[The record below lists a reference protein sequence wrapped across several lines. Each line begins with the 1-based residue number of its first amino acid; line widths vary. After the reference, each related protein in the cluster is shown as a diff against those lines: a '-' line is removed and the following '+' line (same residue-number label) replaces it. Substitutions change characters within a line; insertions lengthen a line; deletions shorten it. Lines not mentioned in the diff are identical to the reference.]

1 MGSKALIRWA
11 LAGLAG
17 IALFAGWAAAALFG
31 GGWTGLTMAAS
42 LAGATLLLLFWL
54 VERVCFAPVRVLL
67 DTIEQTYADGDLT
80 RRADTSA
87 HGEAGATAL
96 AFNRLIDSFHSIII
110 KVFFNAQQIADA
122 SSRVI
127 ADARGVS
134 QGSAE
139 QQHAA
144 SETAG
149 AIQELN
155 RHLVEVRDKAK
166 QSAEISEAAADL
178 STDGTQL
185 VELASQEMEK
195 IAHSVHQSAEVIT
208 ELGQQSK
215 AISSILKTIREIA
228 DQTNLLALNA
238 AIEAARAGEAGR
250 GFAVVADEVRKLA
263 ERTAAATREIG
274 TMVGN
279 IQRETESAVSSI
291 TAGTEQARK
300 GAELS
305 QRAAHSLVSINT
317 GALRTKEHVD
327 AIATAIEAQSRAGEA
342 ISAHVQNIMEQAGTN
357 NASAEQTLQEA
368 NQLAN
373 LSTNLQEIGHV
384 FKLGDS
390 GRAAME
396 IHARMP
402 ALVRSAAQEI
412 GRLLDNAVA
421 QKRISLDDLFAD
433 DYRPI
438 ANTRPAKFN
447 TRFDGLT
454 DQILPGFQEGL
465 LGRHN
470 WVVYAIAC
478 DRKGYVPTH
487 NQKFAQPLTGNEKVD
502 FVGNR
507 TKRIFDDPV
516 GRRCGA
522 HEELFLLQTY
532 RRDTGEIMHDISA
545 PVYVQGRHWGGFRIG
560 YKA

>member
-1 MGSKALIRWA
+1 MGSKGLIRGA

-17 IALFAGWAAAALFG
+17 IALFAGWAAGSLFG
-31 GGWTGLTMAAS
+31 GGWSGLAIAGL
-42 LAGATLLLLFWL
+42 LAGGGLLLLFWL
-54 VERVCFAPVRVLL
+54 VERVCFAPVRALL

-87 HGEAGATAL
+87 RGEAGATAV
-96 AFNRLIDSFHSIII
+96 AFNRLIESFHVIIN
-110 KVFFNAQQIADA
+110 KVFFNAQQISDA
-122 SSRVI
+122 SNRVI
-127 ADARGVS
+127 TDARGVTL
-134 QGSAE
+134 GSSE
-139 QQHAA
+139 QHHAA
-144 SETAG
+144 SETAS
-149 AIQELN
+149 AIEALN
-155 RHLVEVRDKAK
+155 LHLIEVRDKANE
-166 QSAEISEAAADL
+166 SAEISEASADL
-178 STDGTQL
+178 STDGTEL

-195 IAHSVHQSAEVIT
+195 IAHSVHQSAAVIT

-215 AISSILKTIREIA
+215 AISSILQTIREIA

-274 TMVGN
+274 AMVGN
-279 IQRETESAVSSI
+279 IQRETASAVSSI

-305 QRAAHSLVSINT
+305 QRAADSLVSINT
-317 GALRTKEHVD
+317 GALRTKEHVE
-327 AIATAIEAQSRAGEA
+327 AIAAAIMVQSSAGED
-342 ISAHVQNIMEQAGTN
+342 ISAHIQNIMAQAAAN

-373 LSTNLQEIGHV
+373 LSTNLQEIGQV
-384 FKLGDS
+384 FKLGES
-390 GRAAME
+390 GRVAME

-402 ALVRSAAQEI
+402 ELVRSAAQEI
-412 GRLLDNAVA
+412 GRLLENAIA

-438 ANTRPAKFN
+438 ANTRPTKFN

-454 DQILPGFQEGL
+454 DQILPGLQEGL
-465 LGRHN
+465 LHRHN

-487 NQKFAQPLTGNEKVD
+487 NQKFAQPLTGNDKVD

-507 TKRIFDDPV
+507 TKRVFDDPV

-545 PVYVQGRHWGGFRIG
+545 PVYIQGRHWGGFRIG